1 MCFGKLNVCRRC
13 RNDPNFVCF
22 PEKTETGGRGLFLC
36 FYTSISNRK
45 DDLWMSQ
52 TANKMATRPMFP
64 LLMSMALPP
73 MLSMLLS
80 SLYNI
85 VDSMFVAR
93 YAPTR

>member
-1 MCFGKLNVCRRC
+1 
-13 RNDPNFVCF
+13 
-22 PEKTETGGRGLFLC
+22 
-36 FYTSISNRK
+36 
-45 DDLWMSQ
+45 MSQ
-52 TANKMATRPMFP
+52 TANKRARRPMFP

>member
-1 MCFGKLNVCRRC
+1 
-13 RNDPNFVCF
+13 
-22 PEKTETGGRGLFLC
+22 
-36 FYTSISNRK
+36 
-45 DDLWMSQ
+45 MSQ

-64 LLMSMALPP
+64 LLMCMALPP

-93 YAPTR
+93 YSADALTAVSLAFRCRIRAGSLGRFRRRHQQLHRPQLGRGTGMPQTVPSSMG